1 MAWEEGEERLPI
13 GVRAEDGS
21 PWSDG
26 GDEYTKT
33 KVAPPTL
40 ACVSLVD
47 LVAEVGLYRRMSR
60 QELAVAAG
68 QGLPCAPELLSLE
81 ALPSW
86 ELVLSFRFD
95 LTGE

>member
-47 LVAEVGLYRRMSR
+47 LVAEV
-60 QELAVAAG
+60 
-68 QGLPCAPELLSLE
+68 
-81 ALPSW
+81 
-86 ELVLSFRFD
+86 
-95 LTGE
+95 